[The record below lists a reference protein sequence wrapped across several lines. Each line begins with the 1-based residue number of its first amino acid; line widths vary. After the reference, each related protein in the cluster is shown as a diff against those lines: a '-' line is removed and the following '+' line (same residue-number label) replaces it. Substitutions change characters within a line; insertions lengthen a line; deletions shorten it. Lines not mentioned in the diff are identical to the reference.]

1 MTTGTKVKAPCT
13 SPDEVHCH
21 GCGSVFPGTVAYARA
36 KKWRV
41 GWQPGHP
48 SWCPECW
55 RTERAPVNPDIYD
68 MPLFEIPEAAS

>member
-1 MTTGTKVKAPCT
+1 MTTAVKAPAT

-21 GCGSVFPGTVAYARA
+21 GCGKTFEGSVAYARA

-41 GWQPGHP
+41 GWLPEHP

-55 RTERAPVNPDIYD
+55 RKPKVEDTAHFYD
-68 MPLFEIPEAAS
+68 TPLFDIPEAAA